1 MKDYLNV
8 SEIGR
13 LFGLGIQTIHYYDKI
28 GILKPDYR
36 DRKTGYRKYRFDQIY
51 QLASIRYMRKMG
63 YSIEDVRNFQNSRHP
78 ETTIRL
84 LRERS
89 EALQAQWKELM
100 RIDSAILRKI
110 KYIEDEMANMDT
122 DSITIREFCER
133 RFIPIGTEEELY
145 IEDSFY
151 FYPTIA
157 FYEEG
162 LKHFGALVEDMPRE
176 EKSMEMTTS
185 VIPAGRYLV
194 GYHKGPYE
202 TIQQSMKKMKDA
214 YPDYEYSP
222 LIASFNIID
231 QFVEQDNQNY
241 ITQIQMRILSQS

>member
-1 MKDYLNV
+1 MKEYLNV

-13 LFGLGIQTIHYYDKI
+13 LFGLGVQTIHYYDKI
-28 GILKPDYR
+28 GIFKPVYR
-36 DRKTGYRKYRFDQIY
+36 DERTGYRKYKFDQLY

-63 YSIEDVRNFQNSRHP
+63 YSIDDVRSFQNSRHP

-110 KYIEDEMANMDT
+110 KYIEDQMANMDP
-122 DSITIREFCER
+122 DSITICEFPER
-133 RFIPIGTEEELY
+133 RFIPIGTEEEIY
-145 IEDSFY
+145 MEESFY

-157 FYEEG
+157 FYEEN
-162 LKHFGALVEDMPRE
+162 LKYFGALVEDMPKE
-176 EKSMEMTTS
+176 EEVAEMFTS
-185 VIPAGRYLV
+185 SIPAGRYLV

-202 TIQQSMKKMKDA
+202 TIQQSMKKMKDT
-214 YPDYEYSP
+214 YPDYNYSP

-231 QFVEQDNQNY
+231 QFVEQDSRNY
-241 ITQIQMRILSQS
+241 ITQIQMRILS